1 MIISFLNQKGGVGKT
16 MLATHL
22 AMGLATRKG
31 LSVLYVDAD
40 PQATAI
46 DWRANRRDPLPF
58 EVVGMPK
65 PVLHESVPKFL
76 EKGYQVCIIDGPGKL
91 ADVPRSAIMASHIV
105 LVPVQPSPYD
115 VWSSSDI
122 VEEFRRAKIYKP
134 DIRAAFVINRRISNT
149 VVGRDVTDALAQYEL
164 PILKTHV
171 FQRVCYVETAATGQ
185 TVLDAKETEATRQAA
200 KEIDCLVDEVMEFAH
215 AG

>member
-16 MLATHL
+16 MLATHI
-22 AMGLATRKG
+22 AMGLATRKK

-46 DWRANRRDPLPF
+46 DWRANRKSPLPF

-76 EKGYQVCIIDGPGKL
+76 EKGYQACIIDGPGKL
-91 ADVPRSAIMASHIV
+91 ADVPRSAIMASDLV

-115 VWSSSDI
+115 VWSSADI
-122 VEEFRRAKIYKP
+122 VEEFQRAKIYKP
-134 DIRAAFVINRRISNT
+134 DIRAAFIINRRISNT
-149 VVGRDVTDALAQYEL
+149 VVGRDVTEALAQYEL
-164 PILKTHV
+164 PVFKTHIY
-171 FQRVCYVETAATGQ
+171 QRVCYVDTAGTGQ
-185 TVLDAKETEATRQAA
+185 TVLDVKESDATRPAV
-200 KEIDCLVDEVMEFAH
+200 K
-215 AG
+215 

>member
-40 PQATAI
+40 PQASAI

-76 EKGYQVCIIDGPGKL
+76 EKGYQACIIDGPGKL
-91 ADVPRSAIMASHIV
+91 ADVPRSAIMASDIV
-105 LVPVQPSPYD
+105 LIPVQPSPYD

-149 VVGRDVTDALAQYEL
+149 RGRPRCYRRARSIRVAHLQDPRFPEGLLRRDCGDRTDGPRRQGNRGD
-164 PILKTHV
+164 PSG
-171 FQRVCYVETAATGQ
+171 GQ
-185 TVLDAKETEATRQAA
+185 GNQLLR
-200 KEIDCLVDEVMEFAH
+200 
-215 AG
+215 

>member
-40 PQATAI
+40 PQASAI
-46 DWRANRRDPLPF
+46 DWQANRNGACPF

-65 PVLHESVPKFL
+65 PILHETVPKFIK
-76 EKGYQVCIIDGPGKL
+76 KGYQVCIIDGPGKL
-91 ADVPRSAIMASHIV
+91 ADVPRSAIMASDVV
-105 LVPVQPSPYD
+105 LIPVQPSPYD
-115 VWSSSDI
+115 VWAASDI
-122 VEEFRRAKIYKP
+122 VNECERAKIYKP
-134 DIRAAFVINRRISNT
+134 HLRAAFIINRRITNT
-149 VVGRDVTDALAQYEL
+149 LVGREVTEALAQYNL
-164 PILKTHV
+164 PVLKTHIY
-171 FQRVCYVETAATGQ
+171 QRICYVDTAGTGQ
-185 TVLDAKETEATRQAA
+185 TVLDTKETESTRSAV
-200 KEIDCLVDEVMEFAH
+200 KEIESLVDEVMEFAH